1 MLLAKPMFCIQ
12 PLYKTWK
19 LFLNQFSAA
28 LCVEDNTHP
37 LREAGLTTLYTHTYI
52 RTYVSTPRERNCRK
66 WHKVVSV
73 FLGLI
78 CSSKVQCC
86 LCWLLLSTVVNRM
99 CASHVLLPK

>member
-37 LREAGLTTLYTHTYI
+37 LREAD
-52 RTYVSTPRERNCRK
+52 
-66 WHKVVSV
+66 
-73 FLGLI
+73 
-78 CSSKVQCC
+78 
-86 LCWLLLSTVVNRM
+86 
-99 CASHVLLPK
+99 